1 MHEVTDV
8 PPQEI
13 AEELKTLRDALD
25 FIIPAKALDK
35 NLLIATWN
43 IRAFGE
49 LTDKWKAEDSDS
61 PKRDFHALRCIAEI
75 VSRFDVLAV
84 QEARANLKALRHLL
98 KVLGPSWG
106 LILSDV
112 TRGAPG
118 NGQRLAFV
126 FDTRRIRLS
135 GLACE
140 LVVPQ
145 EKLSEISQDN
155 LDKQFAR
162 TPYAVSFQSGNK
174 TFILVTLHVIYG
186 KKAEDRVG
194 ELKAIAGWLAEWA
207 KNINAWGHNLIALGD
222 FNIDRHGDKLYDAF
236 VSTGLHVPDDMNEIP
251 RTIFGASGENK
262 FYDQISWFTGKD
274 GTPALSL
281 KYLCGGS
288 FDFTQTALK
297 SLNLTKNQLSWRI
310 SDHYPLWAEFTMRD

>member
-1 MHEVTDV
+1 MPEVTDLPSQRIV
-8 PPQEI
+8 K
-13 AEELKTLRDALD
+13 ELKTMQDALD
-25 FIIPAKALDK
+25 CSIPSKALDK

-43 IRAFGE
+43 LRAFGD
-49 LTDKWKAEDSDS
+49 LTEKWEAESGDS
-61 PKRDFHALRCIAEI
+61 PKRDLHALRCIAEI
-75 VSRFDVLAV
+75 VSRFDVIAI
-84 QEARANLKALRHLL
+84 QEAKANLKSLRHML

-112 TRGAPG
+112 TKGAPG
-118 NGQRLAFV
+118 NGERLAFV

-145 EKLSEISQDN
+145 EKLSEFSQGN

-162 TPYAVSFQSGNK
+162 TPYAVSFLSGNK

-186 KKAEDRVG
+186 KKAEDRVP
-194 ELKAIAGWLAEWA
+194 ELKAISQWLAEWA
-207 KNINAWGHNLIALGD
+207 KDINAWGHNLIALGD

-236 VSTGLHVPDDMNEIP
+236 VSTGLYIPDDMNKIP
-251 RTIFGASGENK
+251 RTIFGSKEKNK
-262 FYDQISWFTGKD
+262 FYDQISWFTGED

-281 KYLCGGS
+281 QYLRGGS
-288 FDFTQTALK
+288 FDFTDTALK
-297 SLNLTKNQLSWRI
+297 SLGLTKNQLSWRI
-310 SDHYPLWAEFTMRD
+310 SDHYPLWAEFAMRD

>member
-1 MHEVTDV
+1 MPEVTDA

-13 AEELKTLRDALD
+13 IEELKVLSDALD
-25 FIIPAKALDK
+25 CAIPSKALDK

-43 IRAFGE
+43 LRAFGG
-49 LTDKWKAEDSDS
+49 LTEKWRAEDSDS

-75 VSRFDVLAV
+75 ISRFDVIAI
-84 QEARANLKALRHLL
+84 QEARSNLKALRSLL
-98 KVLGPSWG
+98 KVLGESWS

-112 TRGAPG
+112 TKGAPG
-118 NGQRLAFV
+118 NDERLSFL
-126 FDTRRIRLS
+126 FDTRRMKLS

-140 LVVPQ
+140 LVVPK
-145 EKLSEISQDN
+145 EKLSEISQDS

-162 TPYAVSFQSGNK
+162 TPYAVSFKSGNK
-174 TFILVTLHVIYG
+174 TFILVTLHVLYG
-186 KKAEDRVG
+186 KKASERIP
-194 ELKAIAGWLAEWA
+194 ELKAVSEWLSDWA
-207 KNINAWGHNLIALGD
+207 KDMNAWGRNLIALGD

-236 VSTGLHVPDDMNEIP
+236 VSTGLYVPEDMNKIP
-251 RTIFGASGENK
+251 RTIFGKSGKNK

-281 KYLCGGS
+281 RYLRGGS
-288 FDFTQTALK
+288 FDFEKFALK

-310 SDHYPLWAEFTMRD
+310 SDHYPLWAEFATRD